1 MVMKNK
7 KWLLSAVA
15 GIVVA
20 LGIGTAFVSSQN
32 SSEVKGNGELEELH
46 PLQMKKFMKEDGT
59 GFVMYSY
66 DEDNRDIYMNEV
78 KRALKE
84 NEVNGKELNNNDPQF
99 EGTKGQSDYGVTQR
113 TDTLAAY
120 KKGELKQEIKFEDY
134 DPSQLETELSHFI
147 ETSKE
152 LYFEE

>member
-1 MVMKNK
+1 MKNK
-7 KWLLSAVA
+7 KWLISAVA

-147 ETSKE
+147 ETSKQ

>member
-7 KWLLSAVA
+7 KWLISAVA

-20 LGIGTAFVSSQN
+20 LGIGTAFVSSHN

-78 KRALKE
+78 KKALKE

-113 TDTLAAY
+113 TDTLAVY

>member
-20 LGIGTAFVSSQN
+20 LGIGTAFVSSYN

-46 PLQMKKFMKEDGT
+46 PLEMKKFMKEDGT
-59 GFVMYSY
+59 GFVMYSF
-66 DEDNRDIYMNEV
+66 DKNNRSVYMNEV
-78 KRALKE
+78 KNALEK
-84 NEVNGKELNNNDPQF
+84 NEVDGKELNSYDPQF
-99 EGTKGQSDYGVTQR
+99 DGTKSQSDYGVTQK

-120 KKGELKQEIKFEDY
+120 KNGELKQQIKLDEY

-152 LYFEE
+152 LYFEK

>member
-20 LGIGTAFVSSQN
+20 LGIGTAFVSSYN

-46 PLQMKKFMKEDGT
+46 PLEMKKFMKEDGT
-59 GFVMYSY
+59 GFVLYSFNANKR
-66 DEDNRDIYMNEV
+66 EVNMNEV
-78 KRALKE
+78 KKALKE
-84 NEVNGKELNNNDPQF
+84 NEVDGKEIYSNDPLYDQD
-99 EGTKGQSDYGVTQR
+99 KDQSYYGLTQYP
-113 TDTLAAY
+113 DTLAVY
-120 KKGELKQEIKFEDY
+120 KNGKLKQQIEFNDY
-134 DPSQLETELSHFI
+134 NPSQLETELSHFI

-152 LYFEE
+152 VYFEE

>member
-20 LGIGTAFVSSQN
+20 LGIGTAFVSSYN

-46 PLQMKKFMKEDGT
+46 PLEMKKFMKEDGT
-59 GFVMYSY
+59 GFVMYSF
-66 DEDNRDIYMNEV
+66 DKNNRSVYMNEV
-78 KRALKE
+78 KNALEK
-84 NEVNGKELNNNDPQF
+84 NEVDGKELNSYDPQF
-99 EGTKGQSDYGVTQR
+99 DGTKSQSDYGVTQK

-120 KKGELKQEIKFEDY
+120 KNGKLKQQIKLDEY
-134 DPSQLETELSHFI
+134 DSSQLETELSHFI

>member
-7 KWLLSAVA
+7 KWLISAVA

-59 GFVMYSY
+59 GFVMYSF
-66 DEDNRDIYMNEV
+66 EESKRDFYMNEV
-78 KRALKE
+78 KKALKE
-84 NEVNGKELNNNDPQF
+84 QEVDGKELDSNDPQYD
-99 EGTKGQSDYGVTQR
+99 GSKNQTDYGLTQ
-113 TDTLAAY
+113 DAETLAVY
-120 KKGELKQEIKFEDY
+120 KNGELKQQIDLAEY
-134 DPSQLETELSHFI
+134 DSSQLETELSHFI

>member
-147 ETSKE
+147 ETSKQ

>member
-1 MVMKNK
+1 MNK

-20 LGIGTAFVSSQN
+20 LGIGTAFVSSYN

-46 PLQMKKFMKEDGT
+46 PLEMKKFMKEDGT
-59 GFVMYSY
+59 GFVMYSFR
-66 DEDNRDIYMNEV
+66 ENTRPVYMNEV
-78 KRALKE
+78 KKALKE
-84 NEVNGKELNNNDPQF
+84 NDVDAKEIYSRDLQYDRDKNSNY
-99 EGTKGQSDYGVTQR
+99 YGVPQDS
-113 TDTLAAY
+113 DTLAAY
-120 KKGELKQEIKFEDY
+120 KDGELKQQIKLDDY
-134 DPSQLETELSHFI
+134 ESSQLETELSHFI

>member
-20 LGIGTAFVSSQN
+20 LGIGTAFVSSYN

-46 PLQMKKFMKEDGT
+46 PLEMKKFMKEDGT
-59 GFVMYSY
+59 GFVMYSFR
-66 DEDNRDIYMNEV
+66 ESTRPVYMNEV
-78 KRALKE
+78 KKALKE
-84 NEVNGKELNNNDPQF
+84 NDVDAKELDTNDPQF
-99 EGTKGQSDYGVTQR
+99 ANDKSQSDYGVTQK

-120 KKGELKQEIKFEDY
+120 KDGKLKQEIEFERY
-134 DPSQLETELSHFI
+134 DPSQLEAELSHFI
-147 ETSKE
+147 KTSKE

>member
-20 LGIGTAFVSSQN
+20 LGIGIAFVSSQN

-59 GFVMYSY
+59 GFVMYSF
-66 DEDNRDIYMNEV
+66 DEDDRSVYINTV
-78 KRALKE
+78 KKALEE
-84 NEVNGKELNNNDPQF
+84 NEVNGKEIYSLDPQYDR
-99 EGTKGQSDYGVTQR
+99 TKSRTYYGIDQSPDS
-113 TDTLAAY
+113 LAVY
-120 KKGELKQEIKFEDY
+120 KSGEVKQQIKLDDY

-152 LYFEE
+152 VYFEK

>member
-1 MVMKNK
+1 MMNRKQK
-7 KWLLSAVA
+7 IMAVAA

-20 LGIGTAFVSSQN
+20 LGIGTAAVSSYN
-32 SSEVKGNGELEELH
+32 SSEVKGSGQLEELH
-46 PLQMKKFMKEDGT
+46 PLEMKKSMKEDGT
-59 GFVMYSY
+59 GFVMYSF
-66 DEDNRDIYMNEV
+66 DEDTRDVYMHEV
-78 KRALKE
+78 KKALKE
-84 NEVNGKELNNNDPQF
+84 NEVDAREINSNDPQF
-99 EGTKGQSDYGVTQR
+99 DGTKSQSDYGVTQS

-120 KKGELKQEIKFEDY
+120 KDGELKQQIELDKY

>member
-1 MVMKNK
+1 MKNK

-20 LGIGTAFVSSQN
+20 LGIGTAFVSSYN

-46 PLQMKKFMKEDGT
+46 PLEMKKFMKEDGT

-66 DEDNRDIYMNEV
+66 DEDDRDIYMNEV
-78 KRALKE
+78 KKALKE

-99 EGTKGQSDYGVTQR
+99 DGTKGQSDYGVTQR

-120 KKGELKQEIKFEDY
+120 KKGELKKEIKFEDY

-147 ETSKE
+147 ETSKQ

>member
-1 MVMKNK
+1 MKNK
-7 KWLLSAVA
+7 KWLISAVA

-20 LGIGTAFVSSQN
+20 LGIGTAFVSSYN
-32 SSEVKGNGELEELH
+32 SSEVKGNGELEELD
-46 PLQMKKFMKEDGT
+46 PLEMKKFMKEDGT
-59 GFVMYSY
+59 GFVMYSF
-66 DEDNRDIYMNEV
+66 DKNNRSVYMNEV
-78 KRALKE
+78 KNALEK
-84 NEVNGKELNNNDPQF
+84 NEVDGKELNSYDPQF
-99 EGTKGQSDYGVTQR
+99 DGTKSQSDYGVTQK

-120 KKGELKQEIKFEDY
+120 KNGKLKQQIKLDEY

>member
-20 LGIGTAFVSSQN
+20 LGIGTAFVSSYN

-66 DEDNRDIYMNEV
+66 DEDDRDVYMNEV
-78 KRALKE
+78 KKALKE

-147 ETSKE
+147 KTSKQ

>member
-7 KWLLSAVA
+7 KWLISAVA

-32 SSEVKGNGELEELH
+32 SSEVKGNGELEELS

-59 GFVMYSY
+59 GFVLYSFSANKR
-66 DEDNRDIYMNEV
+66 EVNMNEV
-78 KRALKE
+78 KKALKE
-84 NEVNGKELNNNDPQF
+84 NEVDGKELDSNHPQYDH
-99 EGTKGQSDYGVTQR
+99 TKNQMDYGLSQ
-113 TDTLAAY
+113 DGETLAVY
-120 KKGELKQEIKFEDY
+120 KEGKLKQQIDLDEY
-134 DPSQLETELSHFI
+134 DSSQLETEISHFI

>member
-7 KWLLSAVA
+7 KWLISAVA

-147 ETSKE
+147 ETSKQ

>member
-7 KWLLSAVA
+7 KWLISAVA

-32 SSEVKGNGELEELH
+32 SSEVKGNGELEELS
-46 PLQMKKFMKEDGT
+46 PFQMKKFMREDGT
-59 GFVMYSY
+59 GFIMFSFNKA
-66 DEDNRDIYMNEV
+66 NRDIYMNDV
-78 KRALKE
+78 KHAMKQE
-84 NEVNGKELNNNDPQF
+84 NVEGKELDGHHPKFDGSKSQN
-99 EGTKGQSDYGVTQR
+99 DYGLDQHA
-113 TDTLAAY
+113 DTLAVY
-120 KKGELKQEIKFEDY
+120 KDGELKQQIELDEY

>member
-20 LGIGTAFVSSQN
+20 LGIGTAFVSFQN

-59 GFVMYSY
+59 GFVMYSF
-66 DEDNRDIYMNEV
+66 EESKRDVYMNEV
-78 KRALKE
+78 KKALKE
-84 NEVNGKELNNNDPQF
+84 QEVDGKELDSNDPQYD
-99 EGTKGQSDYGVTQR
+99 GSKNQTDYGLTQ
-113 TDTLAAY
+113 DAETLAVY
-120 KKGELKQEIKFEDY
+120 KNGELKQQIDLAEY
-134 DPSQLETELSHFI
+134 DSSQLETELSHFI

>member
-1 MVMKNK
+1 MKNK

-20 LGIGTAFVSSQN
+20 LGIGTAFVSSYN

-46 PLQMKKFMKEDGT
+46 PLEMKKFMKEDGT
-59 GFVMYSY
+59 GFVMYSFEESKRY
-66 DEDNRDIYMNEV
+66 VYMNEV
-78 KRALKE
+78 EKALKE
-84 NEVNGKELNNNDPQF
+84 QGVDGKELDSNDPQYD
-99 EGTKGQSDYGVTQR
+99 GSKNQTDYGLTQNAE
-113 TDTLAAY
+113 TLAAY
-120 KKGELKQEIKFEDY
+120 KDGELKQQIKLSDY

>member
-20 LGIGTAFVSSQN
+20 LGIGTAFVSSYN

-46 PLQMKKFMKEDGT
+46 PLEMKKFMKEDGT
-59 GFVMYSY
+59 GFVLYSFNANKR
-66 DEDNRDIYMNEV
+66 EVNMNEV
-78 KRALKE
+78 KKALKE
-84 NEVNGKELNNNDPQF
+84 NEVDGKEIYSNDPLYDQD
-99 EGTKGQSDYGVTQR
+99 KDQSYYGLTQYP
-113 TDTLAAY
+113 DTLAVY
-120 KKGELKQEIKFEDY
+120 KNGKLKQQIEFNDY
-134 DPSQLETELSHFI
+134 NSSQLETELSHFI